1 MNIQAPI
8 ILKIELPDLDSNQGF
23 QLQRLTCYRYTIG
36 HRYYPTRKYS
46 IGSMP
51 LRWMDS
57 IGYVNID
64 KRLTLYKLH
73 VLR

>member
-36 HRYYPTRKYS
+36 HRYLSYKK
-46 IGSMP
+46 ILDWFNAAP
-51 LRWMDS
+51 LD
-57 IGYVNID
+57 GLH
-64 KRLTLYKLH
+64 RLSQYLSKTD
-73 VLR
+73 VV